1 MKVDFRPARPED
13 VDSAAAWIWDTE
25 GELADAMFGLGDHP
39 RALRS
44 LAYFYQR
51 PGTLYSREIVEIAQ
65 AQGEAVGLLIGYP
78 PQEEHRRVRGMA
90 RAFFSFYGLWDT
102 LRVIRRG
109 LAGYDL
115 HDGDPGDWVI
125 ANVAVSPAA
134 RGRGVGQQIMLHAEE
149 RARLAGCRRTTLL
162 VRYGNPARNLYDRL
176 GYRPLAEYSSE
187 RLLRV
192 LKSPG
197 FTWMGKELE

>member
-134 RGRGVGQQIMLHAEE
+134 RGRGVGQQ
-149 RARLAGCRRTTLL
+149 